1 MNQLERDPECEITIS
16 VPEHL
21 LDDFASAIAIDI
33 DIDDPRPVP

>member
-1 MNQLERDPECEITIS
+1 MNQLERDPEGEITIS

-33 DIDDPRPVP
+33 DDPRPVP